1 MLVDVS
7 TRDVNASEF
16 FNQLGPKDVP
26 VSDVVEGSLSSKRDG
41 L

>member
-1 MLVDVS
+1 MVDVS

-16 FNQLGPKDVP
+16 FNQLGPTDVP
-26 VSDVVEGSLSSKRDG
+26 LSDVVEGSLSSKRDG